1 MPDAGNSV
9 VKAFDFLTKTLAE
22 EPINFSPDPTFR
34 ETNYAE
40 AFVKRRDQGEQV
52 LSQTRGDVLSRKRCF
67 QHGLA
72 TSGSVPLD
80 QQVGQWVCP

>member
-1 MPDAGNSV
+1 MNNCAILTRSV
-9 VKAFDFLTKTLAE
+9 AK

-34 ETNYAE
+34 EANYAE
-40 AFVKRRDQGEQV
+40 AFVKRRDQGKQV
-52 LSQTRGDVLSRKRCF
+52 LSQTSRDILGRKHRF
-67 QHGLA
+67 QHGLV